1 MNFQMNSRVNFKLL
15 ATAVAAIALF
25 GSAQAATYNY
35 AGDTTG
41 APTYNRLLVGLS
53 GLSSVGT
60 AVAYQTF
67 SFQVDTAGSY
77 DFLSVTSP
85 TWDNFLFLYK
95 TSFNPAAPLVNAVA
109 GNDDF
114 PGLGIGTAGFSFA
127 LTTGTS
133 YTVVTTAFGNANFGA
148 YANSITGPGTVL
160 TAAVPEPASYALL
173 ALGLGAIGWST
184 RRRQAQ
190 A

>member
-1 MNFQMNSRVNFKLL
+1 MNSRVNFKLL
-15 ATAVAAIALF
+15 ATAVAALTLV
-25 GSAQAATYNY
+25 GGAQAATYNY

-41 APTYNRLLVGLS
+41 APTYNRLLAGLGGLS
-53 GLSSVGT
+53 GVGT

-77 DFLSVTSP
+77 DFLSVTTP
-85 TWDNFLFLYK
+85 TWDNFLFLYQG
-95 TSFNPAAPLVNAVA
+95 SFNPATPLAGA
-109 GNDDF
+109 IKGNDDF
-114 PGLGIGTAGFSFA
+114 PGIGIGTAGFSMA
-127 LTTGTS
+127 LTTGTD
-133 YTVVTTAFGNANFGA
+133 YVVVTTAFGNTNFGA

-173 ALGLGAIGWST
+173 ALGLGAVGAMV

>member
-1 MNFQMNSRVNFKLL
+1 MNSRVNFKLL
-15 ATAVAAIALF
+15 ATAVAAIALV
-25 GSAQAATYNY
+25 GGAQAATYNY

-41 APTYNRLLVGLS
+41 APTYNRLLAGLS

-85 TWDNFLFLYK
+85 TWDNFLFLYQG
-95 TSFNPAAPLVNAVA
+95 SFNPATPLAGA
-109 GNDDF
+109 IKGNDDF
-114 PGLGIGTAGFSFA
+114 PGVGTAGFSFA
-127 LTTGTS
+127 LTTGTD
-133 YTVVTTAFGNANFGA
+133 YIVVTTAFGNANFGA
-148 YANSITGPGTVL
+148 YANSITGPGTVV
-160 TAAVPEPASYALL
+160 TTAVPEPASYALL
-173 ALGLGAIGWST
+173 ALGLGAVGAMV